1 MKVCGSIISKMKADI
16 SMRRLLPE
24 TEFSFSS
31 ESVPQIHNVDYDWL
45 KLPNELFENN
55 GAHGAA

>member
-1 MKVCGSIISKMKADI
+1 MLFNYFKNKGGYQHEKITRDRVLIFLK
-16 SMRRLLPE
+16 
-24 TEFSFSS
+24 
-31 ESVPQIHNVDYDWL
+31 SVPQILNVDYDWL